1 LNEEIKRNKFIRPIF
16 RAFSLEPEE
25 FVLTKEES
33 EAKAKEAQEAQQAA
47 MQAEMDAK
55 AEMMQTQSL
64 LQEKMAVSSD
74 DRKREI
80 NEREIL
86 MTQGNQLVE
95 NAGFEKESILL
106 REIEEQG
113 QQEAMAEEMQGE
125 QEDKQLDQETQNL
138 QSGGQQV

>member
-1 LNEEIKRNKFIRPIF
+1 M
-16 RAFSLEPEE
+16 
-25 FVLTKEES
+25 
-33 EAKAKEAQEAQQAA
+33 QEAQQAA

-55 AEMMQTQSL
+55 AQMMQAQSL

-113 QQEAMAEEMQGE
+113 QQEEMAQEMQGE

-138 QSGGQQV
+138 QSAGQQV